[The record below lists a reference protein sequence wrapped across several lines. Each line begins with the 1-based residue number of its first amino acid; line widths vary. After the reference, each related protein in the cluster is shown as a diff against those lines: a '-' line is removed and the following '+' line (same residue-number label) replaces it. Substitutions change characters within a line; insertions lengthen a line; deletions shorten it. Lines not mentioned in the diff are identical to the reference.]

1 MYLTRIADSQWLR
14 AVFLKI
20 LNWHYY
26 SKCRQVLSGFFY
38 SSLEVQKIYTLL
50 SFMYYMKTWPIFIRF
65 FLKWLCYVNIMMR
78 KKDPIINFFCVVLFM
93 IVYFK
98 IFFKWILKVENVGIK
113 LEMEVIR
120 FQKTG
125 SR

>member
-1 MYLTRIADSQWLR
+1 
-14 AVFLKI
+14 
-20 LNWHYY
+20 
-26 SKCRQVLSGFFY
+26 
-38 SSLEVQKIYTLL
+38 
-50 SFMYYMKTWPIFIRF
+50 
-65 FLKWLCYVNIMMR
+65 MMR

-93 IVYFK
+93 IVYFNF
-98 IFFKWILKVENVGIK
+98 FFKWILKVENVGIK